1 VIDLGVG
8 DTETTRFE
16 LLTGIDTPSLIRLLG
31 QNRFRVERAHLRSLR
46 HIAAISLPATA
57 FGALDSLF
65 YGSKIAATPVFPPPL
80 FILGHW
86 RSGTT
91 WLQKLLSLDP
101 RCACP
106 TFFQCTFPQAFL
118 SGERFLKPRTAEDI
132 PPHRPFDNVPLGVDE
147 PFEEEFAL
155 ARTALVSPMLGFV
168 FPQAWWRYDSH
179 CEPERWRRQEQQRWQ
194 QGFLRF
200 ARKLTLVSSGRRL
213 VFKSPAHG
221 YRLNLLLEIFPAA
234 KFLLIV
240 RNPYEVFASTR
251 HLLRSLLHHN
261 RLHAGG
267 PVDLDEIVFD
277 RYLRMYIKLEN
288 DLPLLAQQSLT
299 RVRFE
304 DLERRPLQELERA
317 YGELGLDDFAPAR
330 EPIKCYLRR
339 SADYEKNV
347 YDLTPAE
354 KERIVNR
361 WRPAFESYG
370 YAL

>member
-1 VIDLGVG
+1 MARGSG
-8 DTETTRFE
+8 RRFE
-16 LLTGIDTPSLIRLLG
+16 LLTGIDTLKLIHLLG
-31 QNRFRVERAHLRSLR
+31 QNQFRVQRRHLGSLR
-46 HIAAISLPATA
+46 HIAAISLPATI
-57 FGALDSLF
+57 FGVLDSLR
-65 YGSKIAATPVFPPPL
+65 YGGKVAETPVSPPPL

-91 WLQKLLSLDP
+91 FLQKLLSFDP

-106 TFFQCTFPQAFL
+106 TFFQCTFPNAFI
-118 SGERFLKPRTAEDI
+118 SGEPFLKPRTADNI
-132 PPHRPFDNVPLGVDE
+132 PPRRPFDNVGLGVDE

-155 ARTALVSPMLGFV
+155 ARTALISPMLGFV
-168 FPQAWWRYDSH
+168 FPRAWARYDRH
-179 CEPERWRRQEQQRWQ
+179 CEPEKWRLRERRCWEHN
-194 QGFLRF
+194 FLSF
-200 ARKLTLVSSGRRL
+200 ARKLAFVSRRRL

-221 YRLNLLLEIFPAA
+221 YRVKILLQMFPGA
-234 KFLLIV
+234 KFVLIV

-277 RYLRMYIKLEN
+277 RYLRMYSKLES
-288 DLPLLAQQSLT
+288 DLPLLAQGSLT

-304 DLERRPLQELERA
+304 DLERQPLRELERI
-317 YGELGLDDFAPAR
+317 YGEISLGDFALAR
-330 EPIKCYLRR
+330 EPIERYLHQ
-339 SADYEKNV
+339 SAAYQKNV
-347 YDLTPAE
+347 YDLTPVE
-354 KERIVNR
+354 KESIADR